1 MERYEDFEHFDPT
14 HNYNAN
20 GGGTPMN
27 EYMGA
32 VDVAEGGLQGSI
44 DEDQAGGNG
53 VHTTYGRG
61 NYGTA
66 DNALYQNEDNFGLFN
81 KTAPYMEPSEMRAM
95 PVLDDFGMSGLD
107 PMSSKHA
114 SLTGGSKKKK
124 KSKKKSKKKP
134 KKKSKKKPKK
144 KVSKKKVSK
153 KKVSKKKVSK
163 KKFLKKKVSKKKKD
177 SVNKIK
183 NFFDDLF

>member
-1 MERYEDFEHFDPT
+1 MERYEEFEHFDPT
-14 HNYNAN
+14 NNYNAN
-20 GGGTPMN
+20 GGGGTEMN

-32 VDVAEGGLQGSI
+32 LEDAEGGLQGSI
-44 DEDQAGGNG
+44 DQDQAGGNG
-53 VHTTYGRG
+53 WRMTNGARG
-61 NYGTA
+61 NYGTV
-66 DNALYQNEDNFGLFN
+66 DNALYQNENNFGLFN
-81 KTAPYMEPSEMRAM
+81 KTAPYMEPSQMRKM

-107 PMSSKHA
+107 PMSSKNA
-114 SLTGGSKKKK
+114 LLTGGSKKKK
-124 KSKKKSKKKP
+124 KS
-134 KKKSKKKPKK
+134 KK

-163 KKFLKKKVSKKKKD
+163 KKVSKKKKD